1 MIPIIARGLMCL
13 IVLPYILIASP
24 YYHFRYWKPNEMTRE
39 RSAYRGSWYTY
50 KKNMK
55 EILFDEDFT
64 L

>member
-1 MIPIIARGLMCL
+1 MCL

-24 YYHFRYWKPNEMTRE
+24 YYHFRYWKQNEIIRE